1 MKHFFLIFLSICG
14 LWSNTFANNEHV
26 RSMVH
31 TLDYLARD
39 YHRAVENGKI
49 IDQAEYEEMQDFSAS
64 LAKQV
69 AELHLAAQDSTAIE
83 INNIKLL
90 IEAKAA
96 TVVVAEKANALRKKL
111 IATYKV
117 TTAPTVYPNIKNG
130 KLLYQAECA
139 SCHGENGFGD
149 GIAGKGLVPEPRNFH
164 EVEAMRLLSPFSV
177 FNTIR
182 VGIEGTGMVANTKL
196 TDDEVWDLAF
206 YTLSMRHKNVEN
218 NKIPQLNLSEIAILP
233 DEELEEEG
241 WSVAQIAALRNR
253 LPENA
258 NNMFLS
264 RAEELLK
271 EALAAYKNADVK
283 TAERLAIAA
292 YLEGVEPVEIHL
304 KKVNEDAAEDV
315 EENVTKVRLLI
326 GKKAPLKEVEDATA
340 TALLSIK
347 TATTALEESGV
358 SFWMAFSLT
367 LIILLREGLEA
378 FLIIMVLLVILSKA
392 GLNDRKKYVHLG
404 WIAAIVLGTVLWL
417 LSGKLIQSS
426 MSHVELMEGIIGLTA
441 VFVLVYVGF
450 WLHRKSKADEW
461 RKYVSDLVAKA
472 NGGGSIWGLASL
484 SFIVAFREVFE
495 SLLFLS
501 ALQVQSKGTQ
511 SLALGSGIAVAAVI
525 ILVLAFLSL
534 KYSAKLPIQNL
545 FKISAFTISLLAF
558 VLAGK
563 SIHSFQEAGL
573 VSIHKLPIP
582 AFDILGIFNTW
593 ETIGAQV
600 LVLVVIYILQ
610 QIITKK

>member
-1 MKHFFLIFLSICG
+1 MKQFFIIFLSICCF
-14 LWSNTFANNEHV
+14 WNNTFANSENI
-26 RSMVH
+26 RSIVH

-39 YHRAVENGKI
+39 YHRAIENGKI
-49 IDQAEYEEMQDFSAS
+49 IDPAEYQEMQEFSAS
-64 LAKQV
+64 LSKQV
-69 AELHLAAQDSTAIE
+69 LELQLTAQDSTAIK
-83 INNIKLL
+83 INKIKLL
-90 IEAKAA
+90 IDTKATA
-96 TVVVAEKANALRKKL
+96 AEVADNANALRKNL
-111 IATYKV
+111 IANYKII
-117 TTAPTVYPNIKNG
+117 TAPTVYPNIKNG
-130 KLLYQAECA
+130 KNLYKTQCA
-139 SCHGENGFGD
+139 SCHGENGLGD
-149 GIAGKGLVPEPRNFH
+149 GTAGKGLVPAPRNFH
-164 EVEAMRLLSPFSV
+164 EAEAMQLLSPFSI

-182 VGIEGTGMVANTKL
+182 VGIEGTGMVANTTL
-196 TDDEVWDLAF
+196 TDDEVWNLAF
-206 YTLSMRHKNVEN
+206 YTLSIRHKNVQNIE
-218 NKIPQLNLSEIAILP
+218 IPQINLNEIAILP
-233 DEELEEEG
+233 DEELAEKG
-241 WSVAQIAALRNR
+241 WSEKQIAALRNR

-271 EALAAYKNADVK
+271 EALAAYKTADIK
-283 TAERLAIAA
+283 TAERLSIAA

-304 KKVNEDAAEDV
+304 KKVNNDAAEDV

-326 GKKAPLKEVEDATA
+326 GKKASVKEVEEATA
-340 TALLSIK
+340 SAILSINI
-347 TATTALEESGV
+347 ATTALNESGV

-378 FLIIMVLLVILSKA
+378 FLIIMVLLVILNKA
-392 GLNDRKKYVHLG
+392 GLNNRKKYVHFG
-404 WIAAIVLGTVLWL
+404 WIAAIILGTILWL
-417 LSGKLIQSS
+417 LSGKIIQSS
-426 MSHVELMEGIIGLTA
+426 MAHVEFMEGIIGLTA
-441 VFVLVYVGF
+441 VFVLIYVGF

-461 RKYVSDLVAKA
+461 RKYVSSLVAKA
-472 NGGGSIWGLASL
+472 NNDSSVWGLASL

-511 SLALGSGIAVAAVI
+511 SLALGSGIAVAAII
-525 ILVLAFLSL
+525 ILIFAFIAL

-582 AFDILGIFNTW
+582 SFDVLGIFNTL
-593 ETIGAQV
+593 ETISAQV
-600 LVLVVIYILQ
+600 LVLLIIYLLQ
-610 QIITKK
+610 SIITKK